1 MLKLST
7 KPAPRARRSNMRKRS
22 QNAMLVVNASN
33 RSANTTQAQI
43 TSGSASLNIS
53 HSYRLPWPPS
63 LNRLWRATPGGVK
76 LSEAGRQ
83 YAIAVSNALPVGV
96 VQRFQKRLVV
106 WAWLHA
112 PNART
117 YDVDN
122 RLKALLDSCTK
133 ACLWQD
139 DKLIDEIHVMR
150 GAADPTGV
158 GYVNLAVQELDNYPE
173 IA

>member
-1 MLKLST
+1 MLKPST
-7 KPAPRARRSNMRKRS
+7 KPAPRAKRSNTRRKS
-22 QNAMLVVNASN
+22 QTATLAANANN
-33 RSANTTQAQI
+33 RSANSTAQ
-43 TSGSASLNIS
+43 SNSVS
-53 HSYRLPWPPS
+53 HYRLPWPPS

-83 YAIAVSNALPVGV
+83 YAVAVSNALPVGV
-96 VQRFQKRLVV
+96 VQRLQKRLVV
-106 WAWLHA
+106 WVWLHA

-150 GAADPTGV
+150 GATDPAGV
-158 GYVNLAVQELDNYPE
+158 GYVDMAVQQLDSYPE
-173 IA
+173 LV

>member
-1 MLKLST
+1 MHT
-7 KPAPRARRSNMRKRS
+7 
-22 QNAMLVVNASN
+22 
-33 RSANTTQAQI
+33 
-43 TSGSASLNIS
+43 
-53 HSYRLPWPPS
+53 YRLPWPPS

-96 VQRFQKRLVV
+96 VQRFERRLVV
-106 WAWLHA
+106 WVWLHA

-150 GAADPTGV
+150 GAVDPAGV
-158 GYVNLAVQELDNYPE
+158 GYVRMAVQQLDEYPE
-173 IA
+173 LV

>member
-1 MLKLST
+1 MRNTST
-7 KPAPRARRSNMRKRS
+7 RRAPRAKRKNTASASPRATLVA
-22 QNAMLVVNASN
+22 NAAN
-33 RSANTTQAQI
+33 RSANSRAESI
-43 TSGSASLNIS
+43 GWIGVSGL

-96 VQRFQKRLVV
+96 VQRFKSRLVV
-106 WAWLHA
+106 WVWLHA

-150 GAADPTGV
+150 GAVDPAGV
-158 GYVNLAVQELDNYPE
+158 GYVSMTVQQLDEYPE
-173 IA
+173 LV

>member
-1 MLKLST
+1 MLKPST
-7 KPAPRARRSNMRKRS
+7 KPAPHVRRSNTRRRS
-22 QNAMLVVNASN
+22 QTATIAANANNACVNSIVLP
-33 RSANTTQAQI
+33 T
-43 TSGSASLNIS
+43 GSQWN
-53 HSYRLPWPPS
+53 YRLPWPPS
-63 LNRLWRATPGGVK
+63 LNRLWRATPAGVK

-83 YAIAVSNALPVGV
+83 YAVAVSNALPIGV

-106 WAWLHA
+106 WVWLHA

-150 GAADPTGV
+150 GAADPAGV
-158 GYVNLAVQELDNYPE
+158 GYVDMTVQQLDSYPE
-173 IA
+173 LV

>member
-1 MLKLST
+1 MNGLT
-7 KPAPRARRSNMRKRS
+7 GRY
-22 QNAMLVVNASN
+22 
-33 RSANTTQAQI
+33 
-43 TSGSASLNIS
+43 
-53 HSYRLPWPPS
+53 SYRLPWPPS

-96 VQRFQKRLVV
+96 VQRFKRRLVV
-106 WAWLHA
+106 WVWLHA

-150 GAADPTGV
+150 AVPDPAGA
-158 GYVNLAVQELDNYPE
+158 GYVEMTVQQLDSYPE

>member
-1 MLKLST
+1 MPNAST
-7 KPAPRARRSNMRKRS
+7 RRAPRATTKRTARKLPR
-22 QNAMLVVNASN
+22 AMQTANYAN
-33 RSANTTQAQI
+33 RSANSTA
-43 TSGSASLNIS
+43 SVNGSIGCY
-53 HSYRLPWPPS
+53 SYRLPWPPS
-63 LNRLWRATPGGVK
+63 LNRLWRSTPGGVK

-83 YAIAVSNALPVGV
+83 YAIAVSNALPVGIV
-96 VQRFQKRLVV
+96 RKFRKRLVV
-106 WAWLHA
+106 SGFLHA

-133 ACLWQD
+133 GCLWQD

-150 GAADPTGV
+150 AAPDPAGA
-158 GYVNLAVQELDNYPE
+158 GYVEMTVQELDSYPE